1 VDLTTDIV
9 RRVSPEE
16 EELAKKRD
24 ELALLQTEL
33 AERELFLTN
42 LRAELSA
49 FEGQYLRQ
57 VGTLYAELDE
67 WNAKIAERLAEE
79 EGTEEAHTAAEQA
92 RSQAEESSAAA
103 HGEAAS
109 AQGFTPSP
117 ELKSLF
123 REVAKRVHPDLAT
136 DEADRHKR
144 EQLMAEA
151 NAAYQK
157 GDADALKRILEEYE
171 SSPESVKGA
180 GVAADLVR
188 AIRQIRRVRSRLS
201 QIELEIANLID
212 SEIAKLR
219 AKAEAARA
227 EGRELLTEM
236 AEDVRKRINVARRRF
251 ESGSVAK
258 AKA

>member
-1 VDLTTDIV
+1 LTTDIV

-16 EELAKKRD
+16 EELAKKRE
-24 ELALLQTEL
+24 ELAQLQAQL

-67 WNAKIAERLAEE
+67 WNAKIAERLAKE
-79 EGTEEAHTAAEQA
+79 EGTEEARSAAEQA
-92 RSQAEESSAAA
+92 RTQAEESNAAVQE
-103 HGEAAS
+103 GAS
-109 AQGFTPSP
+109 KAEGFKASP

-157 GDADALKRILEEYE
+157 GDADALRRILEEYD
-171 SSPESVKGA
+171 SSPESVRGA

-188 AIRQIRRVRSRLS
+188 AIRQIRQVKSRLS
-201 QIELEIANLID
+201 QIELEIASLID

-227 EGRELLTEM
+227 EGRDLLTEM
-236 AEDVRKRINVARRRF
+236 AEDVRKRIDVTRRRF
-251 ESGSVAK
+251 EAGSVTK